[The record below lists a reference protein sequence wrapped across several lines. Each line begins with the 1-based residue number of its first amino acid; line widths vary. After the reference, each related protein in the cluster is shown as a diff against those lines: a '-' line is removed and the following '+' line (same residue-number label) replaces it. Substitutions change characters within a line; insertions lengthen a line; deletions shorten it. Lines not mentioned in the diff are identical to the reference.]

1 MVKNAMITH
10 EITMNFTQKSYGGIM
25 QKKTNF
31 WTINYIK
38 PLLYILLFSIF
49 IEVFVCN
56 ISYWKT
62 LGCEPVVLSDGGIT
76 DENGYFSTGEVAIN
90 GPCKNISVSISGLT
104 NTDRANA
111 IIYITDEGN
120 AYEYPTPEYVIVPGV
135 DKSGYTNIYP
145 YGDVTDI
152 SVSVQVDAGAQAE
165 IESVMANVNA
175 PFVFKTIRFVLVLGF
190 SVLLYAVFTETC
202 IHTIYCERKNKKQ
215 LFVIVVFVVFF
226 LLLGYKLVTSNP
238 KCVESPWLHHGQY
251 QELAY
256 CLDSGTVALPY
267 QASPELLAKE
277 NPYDTIALQ
286 AENIAFHMDY
296 AYYDGQYYV
305 YFGPVPE
312 FLLYYPYFKQTGE
325 SLPNYIA
332 FYYFYA
338 AFIVGV
344 FGLLWELVHKL
355 TQKLPFY
362 LYLMLCVGVCLF
374 PNYVFMAGRPDLY
387 NIPIMSG
394 TAFTM
399 CGIWFWLRGL
409 AAQKTKGVY
418 YALGSLCMALVAGCR
433 PQLLLYSAIALP
445 LFFKETVT
453 KRNLFS
459 KKGVKDT
466 LCFVLPYVLI
476 ACFVFWYNAARFGN
490 GFDFGATYSLTSN
503 DMNTRGFNLSRL
515 VHGLYSYLFQ
525 PPVIDSSYPFLS
537 SSNLSVNYM
546 GRNITEFMFGGIFAV
561 NPLLW
566 ILPYALFLGGHK
578 KLDIRTKWMS
588 AILAAAGFIIV
599 CFDINGAGNLQRYA
613 SDMVPGFLLAAV
625 IVWLVILGNSYESCT
640 QNSYQ
645 KWAKLFTIFTICG
658 LAFAFLTFIAKG
670 DSVCLIKNNAPL
682 FYNIES
688 YFKF

>member
-1 MVKNAMITH
+1 M
-10 EITMNFTQKSYGGIM
+10 
-25 QKKTNF
+25 
-31 WTINYIK
+31 
-38 PLLYILLFSIF
+38 
-49 IEVFVCN
+49 
-56 ISYWKT
+56 
-62 LGCEPVVLSDGGIT
+62 GCEPVVLSEGGST
-76 DENGYFSTGEVAIN
+76 DESGYFSTGEITID
-90 GPCKNISVSISGLT
+90 GPVKNIFLNLRGLT
-104 NTDRANA
+104 GTDRAKA
-111 IIYITDEGN
+111 TIYITDDGN
-120 AYEYPTPEYVIVPGV
+120 AYEYPSPEFVIVPGV

-145 YGDVTDI
+145 YGDVN
-152 SVSVQVDAGAQAE
+152 SLRVNVQVDEGTQAE
-165 IESVMANVNA
+165 IASVTANVHA
-175 PFVFKTIRFVLVLGF
+175 PFIFKIIRLALVFGLASI
-190 SVLLYAVFTETC
+190 LYAVFCETC
-202 IHTIYCERKNKKQ
+202 IHTIYCERGNKKQ
-215 LFVIVVFVVFF
+215 FVFICAFIVFF

-267 QASPELLAKE
+267 EVAPELLAKE

-286 AENIAFHMDY
+286 AENIPFHMDY
-296 AYYDGQYYV
+296 AYHDGQYYV

-325 SLPNYIA
+325 SLPNYVA
-332 FYYFYA
+332 FYYFHA
-338 AFIVGV
+338 VFIVGV
-344 FGLLWELVHKL
+344 FGLLWELAHKFVR
-355 TQKLPFY
+355 KLPFF

-399 CGIWFWLRGL
+399 CGIWLWLRGL
-409 AAQKTKGVY
+409 TVSKKKGIF

-433 PQLLLYSAIALP
+433 PQLLLYSAVALP
-445 LFFKETVT
+445 LFYKETVT
-453 KRNLFS
+453 ERNLFS
-459 KKGVKDT
+459 KKGLKDT
-466 LCFVLPYVLI
+466 LCFVLPYILI
-476 ACFVFWYNAARFGN
+476 GCFVFWYNAARFGN

-515 VHGLYSYLFQ
+515 AHGLFSYLFQ
-525 PPVIDSSYPFLS
+525 PPVIDSAYPFLK

-566 ILPYALFLGGHK
+566 VIPYSILLGGYK
-578 KLDIRTKWMS
+578 KMNSLTKWMS
-588 AILAAAGFIIV
+588 GILAFAGFIIV

-625 IVWLVILGNSYESCT
+625 ILWMCILGQSCESCESCGQVAYRNRARLIT
-640 QNSYQ
+640 
-645 KWAKLFTIFTICG
+645 LFTICG

-670 DSVCLIKNNAPL
+670 DSVCLIKNNAAL

>member
-1 MVKNAMITH
+1 MQNI
-10 EITMNFTQKSYGGIM
+10 MNFM
-25 QKKTNF
+25 KKCK
-31 WTINYIK
+31 WK
-38 PLLYILLFSIF
+38 PLLFILVLSI
-49 IEVFVCN
+49 ISEVFIFN

-62 LGCEPVVLSDGGIT
+62 LGCEPVVLSEGGLT
-76 DENGYFSTGEVAIN
+76 DETGYFSTGKVTIN
-90 GPCKNISVSISGLT
+90 APVKNVSVNVSGLT
-104 NTDRANA
+104 GTDRAKA
-111 IIYITDEGN
+111 IVYITDEGN

-152 SVSVQVDAGAQAE
+152 SVSVQVDEGTQAE
-165 IESVMANVNA
+165 IESILANVHA
-175 PFVFKTIRFVLVLGF
+175 PFVFKIIRFALVLGLA
-190 SVLLYAVFTETC
+190 SLLYAVFAGTC
-202 IHTIYCERKNKKQ
+202 IHEINCERGNKKQ
-215 LFVIVVFVVFF
+215 WLIIGAFIIFF
-226 LLLGYKLVTSNP
+226 LMLGYQLVTSNP

-251 QELAY
+251 QELAL

-267 QASPELLAKE
+267 AVAPELLAKE

-286 AENIAFHMDY
+286 AENIPFHMDY
-296 AYYDGQYYV
+296 AYHDGQYYV

-338 AFIVGV
+338 AFIVGA
-344 FGLLWELVHKL
+344 FGLLWELVHKV

-362 LYLMLCVGVCLF
+362 VYLMLSVGVCLF

-399 CGIWFWLRGL
+399 CGIWLWLRGL
-409 AAQKTKGVY
+409 HVSKGKGIF

-433 PQLLLYSAIALP
+433 PQLLLYSAVALP
-445 LFFKETVT
+445 LFYKETVT
-453 KRNLFS
+453 ERKLFS
-459 KKGVKDT
+459 KKSWKDT

-476 ACFVFWYNAARFGN
+476 GCFVFWYNAARFGN

-515 VHGLYSYLFQ
+515 AHGLYSYLFQ
-525 PPVIDSSYPFLS
+525 PPVIDSSYPFLR

-546 GRNITEFMFGGIFAV
+546 GRNITEFMFGGIFTV

-566 ILPYALFLGGHK
+566 IIPYSLLLGGYK
-578 KLDIRTKWMS
+578 KMSSLTKWMCG
-588 AILAAAGFIIV
+588 ILATAGFVIV

-625 IVWLVILGNSYESCT
+625 IMWMVVLGQACESCEKD
-640 QNSYQ
+640 SYR
-645 KWAKLFTIFTICG
+645 KWARVFTIFTVCG

-670 DSVCLIKNNAPL
+670 DSVCLIKNNAAL